1 MKFSLILEVT
11 VAVFFSVT
19 TVSGAMSLDDPPKPV
34 FLYAGPKDDAGWH
47 QSIDQ
52 ARTKLEPVLHVTIPY
67 AESVAEA
74 DIKNSTENF
83 INQGRNIVIGDSP
96 RYSAAFADLAEKYP
110 KIAFINIAND
120 IVSAPRAPNLIS
132 AYGRSYESQ
141 YLCGVVAGMTTKS
154 KNIGFVAPQSSPVV
168 NWEING
174 YTLGVRNAN
183 PDATV
188 HVVFVDDANP
198 ANERKASLALID
210 RGADVIGQSV
220 DGPTPQIVAQER
232 GVFATGHG
240 VDLHELAPNS
250 ALCASIWVWDRY
262 LSKEIEYIAAANW
275 KADANSLLGI
285 RRGAVDV
292 ACCSTAITQVTMAK
306 LIGERDGITI
316 SGHQVFAGPLVDGD
330 NRERVPPGDVL
341 GDDGLWAMDWF
352 VKGVVIDTIGDE

>member
-34 FLYAGPKDDAGWH
+34 FLYAGPKADAGWH

-183 PDATV
+183 PDTTV
-188 HVVFVDDANP
+188 HVVFVDEVNP

-232 GVFATGHG
+232 GIFATGHA
-240 VDLHELAPNS
+240 VDLHELAPKS

-262 LSKEIEYIAAANW
+262 LSPEIKKITVGNW
-275 KADANSLLGI
+275 QADLNGLLLGI
-285 RRGAVDV
+285 TRGGVDI
-292 ACCSTAITQVTMAK
+292 ACCSNEVTEQMLAR

-316 SGHQVFAGPLVDGD
+316 TGKQVFAGPLMNND
-330 NRERVPPGDVL
+330 NRERVPAGGVL
-341 GDDGLWAMDWF
+341 SDAELRAMDWY
-352 VKGVVIDTIGDE
+352 VQGVVIDR